1 MRDLIPFRRRN
12 GFTPVDLFRD
22 FFGRDIW
29 DDFFNSSMLPVNM
42 AGSFRADIKEN
53 EKEYIVEAELP
64 GFTKD
69 DIQIDLVDD
78 RLTISA
84 RKNEEVN
91 EERDNYIRRERRV
104 GQVSRSFWVS
114 GIKNDEVKAE
124 YKNGLLRIILP
135 KDNEGN
141 RRGRRIDIN

>member
-1 MRDLIPFRRRN
+1 M
-12 GFTPVDLFRD
+12 
-22 FFGRDIW
+22 
-29 DDFFNSSMLPVNM
+29 
-42 AGSFRADIKEN
+42 
-53 EKEYIVEAELP
+53 IV
-64 GFTKD
+64 
-69 DIQIDLVDD
+69 
-78 RLTISA
+78 LTISA
-84 RKNEEVN
+84 HKNEEVN

>member
-29 DDFFNSSMLPVNM
+29 DDFFSSSMLPASM

-84 RKNEEVN
+84 HKNEEVN

>member
-29 DDFFNSSMLPVNM
+29 DEFFNTSMLPVGM
-42 AGSFRADIKEN
+42 TGSFRADIKEN
-53 EKEYIVEAELP
+53 QNEYIVEAELP
-64 GFTKD
+64 GYSKD

-104 GQVSRSFWVS
+104 GQVSRSFWVA

-124 YKNGLLRIILP
+124 YVDGLLRIILP

>member
-22 FFGRDIW
+22 FFRRDIW
-29 DDFFNSSMLPVNM
+29 DDFFNNSMLPVGM
-42 AGSFRADIKEN
+42 TGSFRADIKEN
-53 EKEYIVEAELP
+53 QNEYIVEAELP
-64 GFTKD
+64 GYSKE

-84 RKNEEVN
+84 CKNEEVN

-104 GQVSRSFWVS
+104 GQVSRAFWVS

-124 YKNGLLRIILP
+124 YADGLLRIILP

>member
-29 DDFFNSSMLPVNM
+29 DDFFSSSMLPVNM

-64 GFTKD
+64 GFNKD